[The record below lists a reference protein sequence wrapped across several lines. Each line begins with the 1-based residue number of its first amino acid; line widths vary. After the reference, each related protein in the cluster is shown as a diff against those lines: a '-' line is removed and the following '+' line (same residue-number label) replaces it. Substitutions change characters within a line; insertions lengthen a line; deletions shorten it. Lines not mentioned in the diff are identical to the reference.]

1 MQKSRQKE
9 RKICAGGEGKIWW
22 EVLPRWPNCSVAS
35 VEIFRINRH
44 YFAWQFLPS
53 TPLAIPPPP
62 AVKVTP
68 ELPHTLCTSP
78 HISLLLRNNIHE
90 KVESRSQA
98 VRQKATSPWACI
110 WMDFLSFFFVT
121 WFNWRVLLAGGGG
134 DRDGQGITLIEFPF
148 MSIRP
153 WHSLSS
159 LFWEKK
165 INYGIAIFQED
176 WWFSIYLFNK
186 RWHN

>member
-1 MQKSRQKE
+1 MQAAKVKSGGKFFLADQIALWQVWKYFVSTDIISLDSFYRQ
-9 RKICAGGEGKIWW
+9 
-22 EVLPRWPNCSVAS
+22 P
-35 VEIFRINRH
+35 
-44 YFAWQFLPS
+44 
-53 TPLAIPPPP
+53 PLAIPPPP

-153 WHSLSS
+153 WHSLSA
-159 LFWEKK
+159 LFWEKRG
-165 INYGIAIFQED
+165 NYGIAIFQKD